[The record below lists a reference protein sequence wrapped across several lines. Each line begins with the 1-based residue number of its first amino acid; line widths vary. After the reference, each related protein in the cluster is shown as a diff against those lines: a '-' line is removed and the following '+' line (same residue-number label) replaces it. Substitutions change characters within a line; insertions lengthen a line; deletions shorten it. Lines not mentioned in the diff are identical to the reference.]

1 MSEVENIENYRNL
14 ANAII
19 EKAAKDYRA
28 ALASGDKGRIE
39 HVEKFFRSPTLKL
52 FTDVDGRYLIQLLRY
67 EFEGKKRRKITR
79 RTRK

>member
-1 MSEVENIENYRNL
+1 MSDVNNIENYRNL

-52 FTDVDGRYLIQLLRY
+52 YTDVDGRRLIQLLRY
-67 EFEGKKRRKITR
+67 EFKSKKRRK
-79 RTRK
+79 